1 MDSLD
6 EQTLRKRRDKASWVP
21 GRERR
26 DYLLNQV
33 GGQQALIEP
42 APPLPWEA
50 ASLGLQ
56 FMPRPVQV
64 GDFGAQASAVQ
75 AQAVRLDAYATWL
88 KDTIAD
94 YSGKGNDVKKSEA
107 MRDALL
113 RQADLRDEQGLMA
126 MGLSKPQLVT
136 AVDRLARGHVMESTI
151 PSVAMLQ
158 DPRWTKTAVVQLLTE
173 GMGYRMED
181 VNASLGRMP

>member
-64 GDFGAQASAVQ
+64 GDFGAQASARNNLTLMICFRTRSKRELDNLVD
-75 AQAVRLDAYATWL
+75 AVSGMVDEEAFL
-88 KDTIAD
+88 KVWEECSRGGDPHT
-94 YSGKGNDVKKSEA
+94 
-107 MRDALL
+107 ALL
-113 RQADLRDEQGLMA
+113 IDKHPKRNHPSPFRRGLDTF
-126 MGLSKPQLVT
+126 LIL
-136 AVDRLARGHVMESTI
+136 E
-151 PSVAMLQ
+151 
-158 DPRWTKTAVVQLLTE
+158 
-173 GMGYRMED
+173 
-181 VNASLGRMP
+181 